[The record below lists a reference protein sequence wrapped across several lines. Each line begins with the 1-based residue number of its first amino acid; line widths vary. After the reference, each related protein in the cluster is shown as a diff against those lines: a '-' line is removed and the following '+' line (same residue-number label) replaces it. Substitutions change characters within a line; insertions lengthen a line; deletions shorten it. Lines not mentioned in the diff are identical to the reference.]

1 MLGNTVKHSID
12 NRKNIVNSLLKI
24 IDITSFNF
32 HLAIYEQ
39 IWRIFLNKA
48 LDHTQL
54 GLYLIC
60 FVNSPAFSGVINGFS
75 GVITVSSA
83 CFGGVF
89 TGIQCM
95 FLWGIYRYPVHD

>member
-1 MLGNTVKHSID
+1 MTQ
-12 NRKNIVNSLLKI
+12 
-24 IDITSFNF
+24 FF
-32 HLAIYEQ
+32 
-39 IWRIFLNKA
+39 NKA

-54 GLYLIC
+54 RLYLIC
-60 FVNSPAFSGVINGFS
+60 FVNSPAFSGVINGFN

-95 FLWGIYRYPVHD
+95 FFVGYLPVSSA